1 MTKIDQHQT
10 NSKVVEQENGCF
22 VGWFNK
28 TKPRDD
34 IIIRVERALD
44 VDGEGQMIASVL
56 SKKIAA
62 GSTHVVIDIP
72 IGKTAKVRT
81 EQDAEKLKYYFNV
94 VGKAVGIKVN
104 VLFTDGSQP
113 IGRGL
118 VHTGSYGCVVFCE
131 TKWRPQDLR
140 NKALL
145 LAASIIDMVHGTKK
159 NGLTACKGNSFIRR
173 SI

>member
-1 MTKIDQHQT
+1 
-10 NSKVVEQENGCF
+10 
-22 VGWFNK
+22 
-28 TKPRDD
+28 
-34 IIIRVERALD
+34 VERALD
-44 VDGEGQMIASVL
+44 VDEGQMIARII
-56 SKKIAA
+56 KKIAA

-113 IGRGL
+113 IGRGIGPAL
-118 VHTGSYGCVVFCE
+118 EAMDVLSVLRNE
-131 TKWRPQDLR
+131 MEAPKDLR

-145 LAASIIDMVHGTKK
+145 LPRALLTWYMVQKVDYSLQRKFFHQEK
-159 NGLTACKGNSFIRR
+159 IEVP
-173 SI
+173 